1 MTAIVDG
8 HTCKVHINCNNCT
21 QVGNLRHVLFTNDW
35 RDVFS
40 TIVSNVLSTNK
51 SSPNLSSGCAL
62 TPGTFLLLLY
72 TKQRLN
78 RECYWLVTWIKI
90 LIRFCFFWWKWN
102 FNIHSQTDRFRFS
115 NSSRSFNGGYN
126 NIAMNYTMIY
136 WFLCV
141 IVVFQNRKYMGFHS
155 LIDYSNKKGEIFF
168 SSTR

>member
-1 MTAIVDG
+1 MVIHVKYILIAT
-8 HTCKVHINCNNCT
+8 TVHKKG
-21 QVGNLRHVLFTNDW
+21 GNWRHVTFTNDW

-90 LIRFCFFWWKWN
+90 LIRFFFFGSEISIYTVKPIDSVSPTVHRALMADITTSRWIIQWY
-102 FNIHSQTDRFRFS
+102 IGFS
-115 NSSRSFNGGYN
+115 V
-126 NIAMNYTMIY
+126 
-136 WFLCV
+136 WL
-141 IVVFQNRKYMGFHS
+141 
-155 LIDYSNKKGEIFF
+155 
-168 SSTR
+168 

>member
-35 RDVFS
+35 RNVFS

-90 LIRFCFFWWKWN
+90 LIRFFFLGSEISIYTVKPIDSVSPTVHRALMADITTSRWIIQWY
-102 FNIHSQTDRFRFS
+102 IGFS
-115 NSSRSFNGGYN
+115 V
-126 NIAMNYTMIY
+126 
-136 WFLCV
+136 WL
-141 IVVFQNRKYMGFHS
+141 
-155 LIDYSNKKGEIFF
+155 
-168 SSTR
+168 

>member
-35 RDVFS
+35 RNVFS

-78 RECYWLVTWIKI
+78 RECY
-90 LIRFCFFWWKWN
+90 
-102 FNIHSQTDRFRFS
+102 
-115 NSSRSFNGGYN
+115 
-126 NIAMNYTMIY
+126 
-136 WFLCV
+136 
-141 IVVFQNRKYMGFHS
+141 
-155 LIDYSNKKGEIFF
+155 
-168 SSTR
+168 

>member
-1 MTAIVDG
+1 MVIHVEYILIATN
-8 HTCKVHINCNNCT
+8 VHKK
-21 QVGNLRHVLFTNDW
+21 VGNWRHVLFTNDW

-90 LIRFCFFWWKWN
+90 LIRFFFFGSEISIYTVKPIDSVSPTVHGALMADITTSRWIIQWY
-102 FNIHSQTDRFRFS
+102 IGFS
-115 NSSRSFNGGYN
+115 V
-126 NIAMNYTMIY
+126 
-136 WFLCV
+136 WL
-141 IVVFQNRKYMGFHS
+141 
-155 LIDYSNKKGEIFF
+155 
-168 SSTR
+168 

>member
-1 MTAIVDG
+1 MVIHVKYILIAT
-8 HTCKVHINCNNCT
+8 TVHKKG
-21 QVGNLRHVLFTNDW
+21 GNWRHVTFTNDW

-90 LIRFCFFWWKWN
+90 LIRFFFFGSEISIYTVKPIDSVSPTVHGALMADITTSRWIIQWY
-102 FNIHSQTDRFRFS
+102 IGFS
-115 NSSRSFNGGYN
+115 V
-126 NIAMNYTMIY
+126 
-136 WFLCV
+136 WL
-141 IVVFQNRKYMGFHS
+141 
-155 LIDYSNKKGEIFF
+155 
-168 SSTR
+168 

>member
-1 MTAIVDG
+1 MVIHVKHILIATTVHKKVD
-8 HTCKVHINCNNCT
+8 N
-21 QVGNLRHVLFTNDW
+21 W

-62 TPGTFLLLLY
+62 TPGSILLLLY

-90 LIRFCFFWWKWN
+90 LIRFFFFLKWN

-155 LIDYSNKKGEIFF
+155 LIDYSNKKGVIFF

>member
-1 MTAIVDG
+1 MVIHVKHILIAT
-8 HTCKVHINCNNCT
+8 TVHKK
-21 QVGNLRHVLFTNDW
+21 VGNWRHVLFTNDR

-90 LIRFCFFWWKWN
+90 LIRFFFFGSEISIYTVKPIDSVSPTVHGALMADITTSRWIIQWY
-102 FNIHSQTDRFRFS
+102 IGFS
-115 NSSRSFNGGYN
+115 V
-126 NIAMNYTMIY
+126 
-136 WFLCV
+136 WL
-141 IVVFQNRKYMGFHS
+141 
-155 LIDYSNKKGEIFF
+155 
-168 SSTR
+168 

>member
-1 MTAIVDG
+1 MVIHVKHILIAT
-8 HTCKVHINCNNCT
+8 TVHKK
-21 QVGNLRHVLFTNDW
+21 VGNCRHVLFTNDW

-90 LIRFCFFWWKWN
+90 LIRFFFFGSEISIYTVKPIDSVSPTVHGALMADITTSRWIIQWY
-102 FNIHSQTDRFRFS
+102 IGFS
-115 NSSRSFNGGYN
+115 V
-126 NIAMNYTMIY
+126 
-136 WFLCV
+136 WL
-141 IVVFQNRKYMGFHS
+141 
-155 LIDYSNKKGEIFF
+155 
-168 SSTR
+168 

>member
-1 MTAIVDG
+1 MVIHVKYILIATN
-8 HTCKVHINCNNCT
+8 VHKK
-21 QVGNLRHVLFTNDW
+21 VGNWRHVLFTNDW

-90 LIRFCFFWWKWN
+90 LIRFFFFFLKWN